1 MSCEVESV
9 ERGEEVKERKG
20 GGREEVNCE
29 RR

>member
-1 MSCEVESV
+1 MSCEVERI

-20 GGREEVNCE
+20 GREEVNCE